1 MKARGKRRTRVRRV
15 APRPI
20 SKSSQGLK
28 GRNMTTRISPLQG
41 SNALY
46 FRYPGAPCSASL
58 RTCPWLSYLA
68 PSALGVLAFI
78 SRLRRSRLTFAN
90 ENIPDVDG
98 GAERGFSAHP
108 NLRGYE

>member
-1 MKARGKRRTRVRRV
+1 
-15 APRPI
+15 
-20 SKSSQGLK
+20 
-28 GRNMTTRISPLQG
+28 MTTRISPLQG

-46 FRYPGAPCSASL
+46 FRYPGATCSASL

-78 SRLRRSRLTFAN
+78 SRVFGAGASWLLSRAFGALLTFAN

-98 GAERGFSAHP
+98 GAE
-108 NLRGYE
+108 